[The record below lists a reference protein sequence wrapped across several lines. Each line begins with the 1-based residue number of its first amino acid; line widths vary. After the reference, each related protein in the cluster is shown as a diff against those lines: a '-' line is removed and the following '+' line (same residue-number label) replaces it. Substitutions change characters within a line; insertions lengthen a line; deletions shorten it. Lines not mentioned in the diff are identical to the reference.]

1 MPARPSEC
9 PRGAGA
15 RAGACPRAAK
25 ERGAHPDGRP
35 PRSPPARA
43 AGSCVGPGAGGD
55 ARRSGLSM
63 KGGARARQSRGW
75 SDASGSGGEV
85 RARAPGGRRSGTP
98 LWAAPLALARG
109 DSAGRRGSRSVL
121 SGLRGW
127 QDAGT
132 ASETETGCMPAH
144 HHGARRARPP
154 CVAHAATW
162 ATPTTCGCLPVLTS
176 TAHCPPRAS
185 GWQVPAAGGAEGAC
199 ALGARER
206 GAAALGRRTF

>member
-1 MPARPSEC
+1 MWKLQTQLTQTRGHIRSGSSLIPAEQPPLQVRGAAVPARPSEC

-55 ARRSGLSM
+55 AQRSGLSM

-98 LWAAPLALARG
+98 LWVAPLALARG
-109 DSAGRRGSRSVL
+109 DSAGRQGSRSVL

-127 QDAGT
+127 QDARGPLQRQRQ
-132 ASETETGCMPAH
+132 A
-144 HHGARRARPP
+144 AR
-154 CVAHAATW
+154 
-162 ATPTTCGCLPVLTS
+162 LPVTTGPAGQGRRVWRTRS
-176 TAHCPPRAS
+176 PGRHQR
-185 GWQVPAAGGAEGAC
+185 PAAAS
-199 ALGARER
+199 RS
-206 GAAALGRRTF
+206 